1 MRLTRR
7 QRLGLGLAALG
18 LLVGLFQVLAGTDP
32 VATVHRDV
40 QACAPDDADLAIT
53 RIGWAR
59 DLRQARDLA
68 RQSGRPLFVIANLGK
83 LDTGRG

>member
-1 MRLTRR
+1 MRRR
-7 QRLGLGLAALG
+7 
-18 LLVGLFQVLAGTDP
+18 LLVGLALLGLAIGAFQVLDLARDP
-32 VATVHRDV
+32 AAQVRWDV

-53 RIGWAR
+53 RIRWAR

>member
-1 MRLTRR
+1 MRRR
-7 QRLGLGLAALG
+7 LLFGLAILGLATGAFQILDG
-18 LLVGLFQVLAGTDP
+18 LRDP
-32 VATVHRDV
+32 VAQVQRDV

-53 RIGWAR
+53 RIRWAR

>member
-1 MRLTRR
+1 MRRV
-7 QRLGLGLAALG
+7 
-18 LLVGLFQVLAGTDP
+18 LLVCLAIVGMVVGVFQIRQVTADP
-32 VATVHRDV
+32 VARVQRDV

-53 RIGWAR
+53 RIRWAR